1 MTAASSSR
9 RASDERGIAL
19 AMALFGLIVL
29 GALVSGAF
37 VVSHYNHAAATNTS
51 YANDAEAAAETGL
64 AEVYATW
71 DPNVQG
77 TLPIWDGTPA
87 TVWTDGIRSV
97 PGSPQM
103 TFVDSVRRLNGQL
116 FLVQSTGRRLSAGGT
131 VLATLA
137 AAQVLRLVKPTIGAN
152 AAITVQEPLVFNG
165 NAFSI
170 TGFNTLPL
178 QWSSAECD
186 PIDPGN
192 TDDVVG
198 VRSAL
203 DTGVQPQD
211 WDNVFGFPAR
221 DAPNDPTVTS
231 ATFQSF
237 LDYTYNTLAA
247 QPGVKVLSASSP
259 YTGIGPVV
267 AGAPATCDRTAP
279 LNFGEPLRNPPVGG
293 AITEC
298 YDYFPVVHGTND
310 FTRFASDARGQGTLL
325 VDHDLELNG
334 NFQWVGLVIVRG
346 RIRMSGNGNRI
357 TGAILAQ
364 GASLTSAGSI
374 SGNVDIAYSKCAIDR
389 AVGGATMA
397 RPLGQ
402 RSWLQIY

>member
-1 MTAASSSR
+1 MTTPPRS
-9 RASDERGIAL
+9 SDERGLAL
-19 AMALFGLIVL
+19 ALALFGLVVL

-51 YANDAEAAAETGL
+51 YSNDAEAAAETGL
-64 AEVYATW
+64 AEIYATW

-77 TLPIWDGTPA
+77 ALPIWDGTAA

-97 PGSPQM
+97 PGSPLM
-103 TFVDSVRRLNGQL
+103 TFADSLRRLNGQL
-116 FLVQSTGRRLSAGGT
+116 FLVQSSGRRLSAGGN
-131 VLATLA
+131 VLATLT

-152 AAITVQEPLVFNG
+152 AAITVQQPLVLNG

-170 TGFNTLPL
+170 TGFNTLPP
-178 QWSSAECD
+178 QWSAAECD
-186 PIDPGN
+186 PVDPGN
-192 TDDVVG
+192 SDDVVG
-198 VRSAL
+198 VRSAV
-203 DTGVQPQD
+203 DTGVMPQN
-211 WDNVFGFPAR
+211 WSNVVGFPAR

-231 ATFQSF
+231 ATFLNF

-247 QPGVKVLSASSP
+247 QPGAKVLSSSNP
-259 YTGIGPVV
+259 YTGIGPQVTGV
-267 AGAPATCDRTAP
+267 PPTCDRSAP
-279 LNFGEPLRNPPVGG
+279 LNFGEPLRNPPTGG

-298 YDYFPVVHGTND
+298 NGYFPVVHGTLD
-310 FTRFASDARGQGTLL
+310 YTRFAAGARGEGTLL
-325 VDHDLELNG
+325 VDGDLELNG

-346 RIRMSGNGNRI
+346 QIRVSGNGNRI
-357 TGAILAQ
+357 TGAILSQ
-364 GASLTSAGSI
+364 GATFTTAGTI
-374 SGNVDIAYSKCAIDR
+374 SGNVDIVYSKCAIDR